1 MLPDF
6 FLDEYD
12 DHVGGLDAKKPA
24 AAAADQSG
32 SGKIPA
38 LFDRIGKHLSA
49 ELVSQANAVY
59 QFNVSGVETFTLSVA
74 FRRQWHTCRA
84 CRRRRRRF

>member
-12 DHVGGLDAKKPA
+12 EHTGGQDVKKPA
-24 AAAADQSG
+24 AAAAADKSG
-32 SGKIPA
+32 GGKIPA

-59 QFNVSGVETFTLSVA
+59 QFNVSGVASFL
-74 FRRQWHTCRA
+74 
-84 CRRRRRRF
+84 